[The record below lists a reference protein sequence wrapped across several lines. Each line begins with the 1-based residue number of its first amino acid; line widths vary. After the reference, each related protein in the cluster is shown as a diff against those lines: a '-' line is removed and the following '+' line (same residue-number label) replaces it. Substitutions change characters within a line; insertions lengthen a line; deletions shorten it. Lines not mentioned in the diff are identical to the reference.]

1 MANITR
7 AEAVALFKQMMN
19 GPEQIA
25 LERDASSIGRLEV
38 EVLLDAI
45 YGEPKDHLESLIKN
59 RFREKPPVN
68 WRNPFGLTCPA
79 INGETYGEKTH

>member
-1 MANITR
+1 M
-7 AEAVALFKQMMN
+7 
-19 GPEQIA
+19 
-25 LERDASSIGRLEV
+25 
-38 EVLLDAI
+38 LDAI

-68 WRNPFGLTCPA
+68 SRNPFGLTCPA